1 MKRVRTIL
9 QAGPVGKSCE
19 HKKFIGPDG
28 AMTPKGIGESCDG
41 VMTCGFCES
50 EGSVAPGGGGAA
62 SAFADSKPHYALLDG
77 MRGVAALIV
86 IWYHI
91 FEAFATSPVTQ
102 RVNHGFL
109 AVDFFYILS
118 GFVIGYAYDDRWNK
132 GMDIKGFFRRRLVRL
147 HPMVVL
153 ACILGVISFLIQGS
167 EKWDGT
173 AVPFS
178 CILLAMLMQM
188 LMLPVWP
195 GSAAEIRGGG
205 EMYPL
210 NGPSWSLFFEY
221 IGNILYAFL
230 LRHLSVRKLAAF
242 TVISGAGLAVFALS
256 NIAGTGNLGV
266 GWTFAGYSFPGG
278 MLRMMFS
285 FSAGLLISRVFRP
298 HTVRNAFLLCST
310 ILVVL
315 LVLPYIG
322 DGSRPWLNILYELF
336 CVMAVFPILVWT
348 AASGKISGRISASVC
363 KFLGDISYPLYIIHY
378 PSIYLLFMAAR
389 KYGMTFGDA
398 WPYAIAVFAGNIIL
412 AWILLKVYD
421 GPVRKQLGRIWLKK

>member
-1 MKRVRTIL
+1 M
-9 QAGPVGKSCE
+9 GKTVNME
-19 HKKFIGPDG
+19 
-28 AMTPKGIGESCDG
+28 T
-41 VMTCGFCES
+41 
-50 EGSVAPGGGGAA
+50 GSTSA

-315 LVLPYIG
+315 LILPYIG

>member
-1 MKRVRTIL
+1 M
-9 QAGPVGKSCE
+9 GKTVNME
-19 HKKFIGPDG
+19 
-28 AMTPKGIGESCDG
+28 
-41 VMTCGFCES
+41 TCS
-50 EGSVAPGGGGAA
+50 TSA

-348 AASGKISGRISASVC
+348 AVSGKISGRISASVC

>member
-1 MKRVRTIL
+1 M
-9 QAGPVGKSCE
+9 GKTVNME
-19 HKKFIGPDG
+19 
-28 AMTPKGIGESCDG
+28 
-41 VMTCGFCES
+41 TCS
-50 EGSVAPGGGGAA
+50 TSA

-348 AASGKISGRISASVC
+348 AASGKISGRISSSVC
-363 KFLGDISYPLYIIHY
+363 KFLGNISYPLYIIHY

-412 AWILLKVYD
+412 AWVLLKVYD

>member
-1 MKRVRTIL
+1 M
-9 QAGPVGKSCE
+9 GKTVNME
-19 HKKFIGPDG
+19 
-28 AMTPKGIGESCDG
+28 
-41 VMTCGFCES
+41 TCS
-50 EGSVAPGGGGAA
+50 TSA

-132 GMDIKGFFRRRLVRL
+132 GMDIKGFFRRRLIRL

-412 AWILLKVYD
+412 AWVLLKVYD

>member
-1 MKRVRTIL
+1 MGKTVNMK
-9 QAGPVGKSCE
+9 
-19 HKKFIGPDG
+19 
-28 AMTPKGIGESCDG
+28 
-41 VMTCGFCES
+41 TCS
-50 EGSVAPGGGGAA
+50 TSA

-178 CILLAMLMQM
+178 CILLTMLMQM

-266 GWTFAGYSFPGG
+266 GWTFAGYNFPGG

-315 LVLPYIG
+315 LALPYIG

-348 AASGKISGRISASVC
+348 AASGKISGHISASVC

>member
-1 MKRVRTIL
+1 M
-9 QAGPVGKSCE
+9 GKTVNME
-19 HKKFIGPDG
+19 
-28 AMTPKGIGESCDG
+28 T
-41 VMTCGFCES
+41 
-50 EGSVAPGGGGAA
+50 GSTSA

>member
-1 MKRVRTIL
+1 MGKTVNMK
-9 QAGPVGKSCE
+9 
-19 HKKFIGPDG
+19 
-28 AMTPKGIGESCDG
+28 
-41 VMTCGFCES
+41 TCS
-50 EGSVAPGGGGAA
+50 TSA

-412 AWILLKVYD
+412 AWVLLKVYD